1 MHLYQ
6 NYQQKSAF
14 LSKLQGFEPNKREK
28 PREEEHFYQNLQRF
42 KRRKMKNPKKTLGWA
57 FFFKKKPGFFK
68 KNRVFFS
75 TRPDAKFTDHVN
87 FKKA

>member
-28 PREEEHFYQNLQRF
+28 PREEEHFFQNLQRF
-42 KRRKMKNPKKTLGWA
+42 KRRKMKNPKKP
-57 FFFKKKPGFFK
+57 KKTQK
-68 KNRVFFS
+68 
-75 TRPDAKFTDHVN
+75 TQ
-87 FKKA
+87 

>member
-42 KRRKMKNPKKTLGWA
+42 KRRKMKNPKNPIKPKKNTGLG
-57 FFFKKKPGFFK
+57 FFNKPGFFPPLH
-68 KNRVFFS
+68 NR
-75 TRPDAKFTDHVN
+75 K
-87 FKKA
+87 